1 MGIEVNQL
9 AADLKQAE
17 NQELMKLLLIIIFT
31 LGLSSEVMS
40 TGLQT
45 QTGNMSENRNEMTE
59 EKDLLKN
66 YATYNRWANER
77 FVEWLRGASEEQ
89 MEMEIESSFN
99 SLKKTLLHLWN
110 AEFGWLS
117 TLKGESWGSPPGRDY
132 EGSLDELFE
141 GFLTTSRAFEDFVLG
156 LEQETYREGR
166 PLGSDGVPTTVEDI
180 VLHVFNHA
188 TYHRGQLITL
198 GRQAGLT
205 QPPRTDYIYFI
216 RISH

>member
-1 MGIEVNQL
+1 MAINQNL
-9 AADLKQAE
+9 FNPE
-17 NQELMKLLLIIIFT
+17 YHTTME
-31 LGLSSEVMS
+31 S
-40 TGLQT
+40 
-45 QTGNMSENRNEMTE
+45 

-66 YATYNRWANER
+66 YASYNRWANER

-89 MEMEIESSFN
+89 MKMEIESSFN

-117 TLKGESWGSPPGRDY
+117 TLKEAGWGRPPGMDFD
-132 EGSLDELFE
+132 GSMEELFE
-141 GFLTTSRAFEDFVLG
+141 GFLATSRAFEDYVLG
-156 LEQETYREGR
+156 LAPEAYREGR
-166 PLGSDGVPTTVEDI
+166 PLGNDGIPTTVEDM

-205 QPPRTDYIYFI
+205 QPPRTDYIYYI
-216 RISH
+216 RL